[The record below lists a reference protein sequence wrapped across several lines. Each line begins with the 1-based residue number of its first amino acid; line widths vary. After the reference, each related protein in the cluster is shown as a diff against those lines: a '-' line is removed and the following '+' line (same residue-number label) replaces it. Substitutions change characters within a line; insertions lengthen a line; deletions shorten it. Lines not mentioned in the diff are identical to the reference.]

1 VEGKSFLKEI
11 YKDLRSSFLVIGL
24 TGRLG
29 AGVSTTAERIN
40 EVFVDTEET
49 QKFLSCVKCC
59 DWLKQ
64 IDKYEQLRARR
75 LEKFWAGLNLV
86 SNTNNYKPKILR
98 VRLILLLLFRR
109 IWDLWKDETID
120 KLLEFSK
127 RKEKEPVKKLNNES
141 KLRELMENLLFEI
154 SNLKIPDKLIASF
167 DTIVVHDNTVLG
179 KPLNRNHAF
188 DMLNLLSGKTH
199 KVITSY
205 TLYQKQYSLNRT
217 KFVITEVTF
226 KSLKDD
232 EINWYINTDE
242 PYDKAGAYAIQG
254 IGAFMV
260 KGIRGSYTNV
270 VGLPLSEFLEDLLKI
285 KDILKIGM

>member
-1 VEGKSFLKEI
+1 MNYLKDIFFILGTKSPRRIEFLKNL
-11 YKDLRSSFLVIGL
+11 DLHFEVVASDFNEKLPDS
-24 TGRLG
+24 
-29 AGVSTTAERIN
+29 AEPIKYVTSN
-40 EVFVDTEET
+40 SV
-49 QKFLSCVKCC
+49 QKACA
-59 DWLKQ
+59 
-64 IDKYEQLRARR
+64 IAE
-75 LEKFWAGLNLV
+75 
-86 SNTNNYKPKILR
+86 
-98 VRLILLLLFRR
+98 
-109 IWDLWKDETID
+109 
-120 KLLEFSK
+120 
-127 RKEKEPVKKLNNES
+127 
-141 KLRELMENLLFEI
+141 
-154 SNLKIPDKLIASF
+154 KIPDKLIASF